1 MPADKKI
8 DKDKLPRPE
17 KEDKRHQSQEEFD
30 DVNKVQKEKKGSKK
44 VNYVVKDLPIY

>member
-8 DKDKLPRPE
+8 NKENLPHPQ
-17 KEDKRHQSQEEFD
+17 KEDKRHQNQEEFD
-30 DVNKVQKEKKGSKK
+30 DKNKVQKERMKPKK